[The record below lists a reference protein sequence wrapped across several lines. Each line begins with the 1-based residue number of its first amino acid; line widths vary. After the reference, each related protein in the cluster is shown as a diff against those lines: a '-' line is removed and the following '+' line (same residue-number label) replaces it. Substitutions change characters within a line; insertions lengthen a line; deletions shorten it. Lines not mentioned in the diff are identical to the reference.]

1 MTYLLD
7 TNILIA
13 AVTQDSERSAAA
25 RELLNSTENLH
36 VSILNLMELR
46 SVLSKKKQFE
56 RDRID
61 QIEARITSRT
71 TVTFPDASDML
82 AANQLQ
88 SDTLLYPMDALVLT
102 AADAIEGTLVSFDR
116 ELVEQ
121 GAVRPEEVLEDAS

>member
-25 RELLNSTENLH
+25 RELLNTTENLH
-36 VSILNLMELR
+36 VSVLNLMELR

-56 RDRID
+56 RDQVD

-88 SDTLLYPMDALVLT
+88 SDTLLYPMDALILT

-121 GAVRPEEVLEDAS
+121 GAVRPEEVLEESS

>member
-1 MTYLLD
+1 
-7 TNILIA
+7 
-13 AVTQDSERSAAA
+13 
-25 RELLNSTENLH
+25 
-36 VSILNLMELR
+36 MELR

-56 RDRID
+56 RDRVD

-88 SDTLLYPMDALVLT
+88 SDTLLYPIDALVLT

-121 GAVRPEEVLEDAS
+121 GAVRPEEVLEESS

>member
-1 MTYLLD
+1 M
-7 TNILIA
+7 A
-13 AVTQDSERSAAA
+13 VVTQDSEQSAAA
-25 RELLNSTENLH
+25 RELLNTTENLH
-36 VSILNLMELR
+36 VSVLNLMELR

-56 RDRID
+56 RDRVD

-88 SDTLLYPMDALVLT
+88 SDTLLYPMDALVLA

-121 GAVRPEEVLEDAS
+121 GAVRPEEVLEESS

>member
-13 AVTQDSERSAAA
+13 AVTQDSERSEAA
-25 RELLNSTENLH
+25 RELLNTTENLH
-36 VSILNLMELR
+36 VSVLNLMELR

-56 RDRID
+56 RDRVD

-121 GAVRPEEVLEDAS
+121 GAVRPEEVLAESS

>member
-25 RELLNSTENLH
+25 RELLNTTENLH
-36 VSILNLMELR
+36 VSVLNLMELR

-56 RDRID
+56 RDRVD

-88 SDTLLYPMDALVLT
+88 SDTLLYPMDALILT

-121 GAVRPEEVLEDAS
+121 GAVRPEEVLEESS

>member
-25 RELLNSTENLH
+25 RKLLNTTENLH
-36 VSILNLMELR
+36 VSVLNLMELR

-56 RDRID
+56 RDQVD

-88 SDTLLYPMDALVLT
+88 SDTLLYPMDALIL
-102 AADAIEGTLVSFDR
+102 
-116 ELVEQ
+116 
-121 GAVRPEEVLEDAS
+121 

>member
-13 AVTQDSERSAAA
+13 AVTQDSERSEAA
-25 RELLNSTENLH
+25 RELLNTTENLH
-36 VSILNLMELR
+36 VSVLNLMELR

-56 RDRID
+56 RDRVD

-121 GAVRPEEVLEDAS
+121 GAVRPEEVLEESS

>member
-1 MTYLLD
+1 M
-7 TNILIA
+7 A
-13 AVTQDSERSAAA
+13 VVTQDSEQSAAA
-25 RELLNSTENLH
+25 RELLNTTENLH
-36 VSILNLMELR
+36 VSVLNLMELR

-56 RDRID
+56 RDRVD

-121 GAVRPEEVLEDAS
+121 GAVRPEEVLEESS

>member
-13 AVTQDSERSAAA
+13 AFTQDSERSAAA
-25 RELLNSTENLH
+25 RELLNTTENLH
-36 VSILNLMELR
+36 VSVLNLMELR

-56 RDRID
+56 RDQVD

-88 SDTLLYPMDALVLT
+88 SDTLLYPMDALILT

-121 GAVRPEEVLEDAS
+121 GAVRPEEVLEESS